1 MNANRARSDCEAP
14 FSICYNDENKENY
27 PKYLEL
33 SKIIFIFAP
42 KKTCR

>member
-1 MNANRARSDCEAP
+1 MNANGARSDCEAP

-42 KKTCR
+42 QKSCR